1 MGFFD
6 KIFGQNDKAEQ
17 PKETLPTPSIPIC
30 KTEQE
35 LIEQFGGIAFDKQ
48 IDLGDV
54 IGSNNWNVD
63 MTKGEISFGAD
74 LMFPIQLLGTFSHSS
89 QTWLWAW
96 ANTKS
101 ELPESIMQ
109 QANQLKQYGEENEID
124 LLIINQFDAIIAD
137 LHLIGSVASGMFN
150 TSGYYIADYGEG
162 AMVVT
167 LQSEKVDKI
176 RQHNHHRIATVFPQL
191 ISQFEMNHN
200 LALTNYLN
208 AKGYQIS
215 ENGTKLVASKNGETI
230 TAEFDELSRLTKLNG

>member
-6 KIFGQNDKAEQ
+6 KIFGNNKNVE
-17 PKETLPTPSIPIC
+17 PSKETLQAQSLPIC

-63 MTKGEISFGAD
+63 ITKGEISFGAD
-74 LMFPIQLLGTFSHSS
+74 LVFPIQVLGTFSHSS

-101 ELPESIMQ
+101 DLPESIVK
-109 QANQLKQYGEENEID
+109 QANQLKKYGEENEID
-124 LLIINQFDAIIAD
+124 LLSINQFGATNND
-137 LHLIGSVASGMFN
+137 LHLIGLVASGMFN

-162 AMVVT
+162 ALVVT

-200 LALTNYLN
+200 LALTNYLI

-215 ENGTKLVASKNGETI
+215 ENGAKLVAAKNGQTI
-230 TAEFDELSRLTKLNG
+230 TAEFDELSRLIKLNG

>member
-6 KIFGQNDKAEQ
+6 KIFKQNENVEQ
-17 PKETLPTPSIPIC
+17 PKETPQEPTLPIC

-35 LIEQFGGIAFDKQ
+35 LIEQFGGNAFDKQ

-63 MTKGEISFGAD
+63 MGKGEISFGAD
-74 LMFPIQLLGTFSHSS
+74 LVFPIQVLGTFSHSS

-101 ELPESIMQ
+101 RLPESIIQ
-109 QANQLKQYGEENEID
+109 QAQQLRKYGDENEID
-124 LLIINQFDAIIAD
+124 LLIINQFDATNAD

-167 LQSEKVDKI
+167 LQSEKVDQI
-176 RQHNHHRIATVFPQL
+176 RQHNHHRILTVFPQL
-191 ISQFEMNHN
+191 ISQYEMNHN
-200 LALTNYLN
+200 SALTNYLI

-215 ENGTKLVASKNGETI
+215 ENGAKLVATKNGQTI